1 MSERGSKMLRVP
13 YTLFRLRSGGTMSAW
28 LPSFFHRLPW
38 KRIGWMPAALTR
50 YREAEV
56 VVKKKHGID

>member
-1 MSERGSKMLRVP
+1 
-13 YTLFRLRSGGTMSAW
+13 MSAW